1 MDEQVD
7 ELNHQMN
14 SRLMKSK
21 KDHFKTKNEM
31 LMFRA
36 AKNNNSPGRDF
47 HFQDKLEL
55 KDLKNRAKL
64 NKGVFQSRKEFRSL
78 FNEFMAP
85 RNHESNASLMRADY
99 KNMVNLG

>member
-47 HFQDKLEL
+47 HF
-55 KDLKNRAKL
+55 
-64 NKGVFQSRKEFRSL
+64 
-78 FNEFMAP
+78 
-85 RNHESNASLMRADY
+85 
-99 KNMVNLG
+99 